1 MKNDKVKGGKSDKL
15 TPKDIA
21 NKFNVSVSEINS
33 ELIKGTKIESEHTD
47 DKEIAR
53 EIALD
58 HLSEIPDYYTNLN
71 KMEKESKKKWK
82 VSEGIGPLF
91 IDLFIDL

>member
-82 VSEGIGPLF
+82 VSEGIGALF